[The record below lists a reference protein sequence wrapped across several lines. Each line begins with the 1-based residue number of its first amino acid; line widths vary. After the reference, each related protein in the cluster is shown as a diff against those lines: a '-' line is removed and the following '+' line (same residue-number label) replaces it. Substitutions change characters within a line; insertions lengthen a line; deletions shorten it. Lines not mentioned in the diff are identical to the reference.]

1 MKNPATPPQMAAN
14 HMVATET
21 VENDD
26 ISRPDRQSDALRH
39 LLSTCEAAL
48 DHIDIQGQPA
58 KDVEILLAWHDSLRA
73 LEEDISA
80 LLISRGSLPAE
91 GGGLVEG
98 VRSLLSKGGLPDVVK
113 DGTRLLDLI
122 ADGIEAAAEPRIRD
136 VLERQRARLVV
147 GVNDAQDRLDA

>member
-58 KDVEILLAWHDSLRA
+58 EDVEILLAWHDSLRA

-80 LLISRGSLPAE
+80 LL
-91 GGGLVEG
+91 
-98 VRSLLSKGGLPDVVK
+98 KGGLSDVVK

-122 ADGIEAAAEPRIRD
+122 ADGIETAAEPRIRD

-147 GVNDAQDRLDA
+147 SVNDAQDRLDA